1 VIIYLS
7 NATSVIN
14 VMKKHFLLSA
24 TGLSLLLAMSGPGKA
39 QGAPV
44 APNLVVNGDFQT
56 DADANGTPDNWST
69 AKGGLSYAI
78 EGENRFMRLT
88 PEKPGQMILNY
99 RQIAIPEGIKALELK
114 WKQRISNLKPSKYP
128 WFDARIMMQWLD
140 ATGNELAGSASAPTA
155 RKNTVGWVERSKS
168 FLVPEGAVTLVLMPT
183 LFQVESGTYDLDD
196 LSLGP
201 TDAAVVAAAVQSR
214 AAAEKAA
221 IVAVEAP
228 NPAKWPS
235 ELHTEG
241 TRVLTKEGREIILQ
255 GVNVESLEWDPR
267 GVQVMKSAL
276 VAVDDWK
283 SNCIR
288 LPIRENYWFGRDST
302 QLDGGKAY
310 RELLDNIVN
319 LAANRGA
326 YTMLDLHCF
335 RAPTAEHVEFWKDVA
350 TKYRNH
356 PAVIFELF
364 NEPHGTSW
372 EIWQKGGFVPD
383 KVKPADEDNFL
394 TPEEKAK
401 NAKGL
406 QAVGMQALID
416 AVRGVG
422 AKNIVAVG
430 GLDWAYDLSGFVK
443 GYALDEKGGNGMM
456 LVSHI
461 YAAKRDWAG
470 KVLVVADKYPIMVS
484 EFGANTRKF
493 DFIPAEAQEDAATWV
508 PRVLGFIQQ
517 HKFNW
522 TAFSLYPGSAP
533 ILVSDYNYTPTPEW
547 GALVKRALAGE
558 KFPAP
563 DKLR

>member
-1 VIIYLS
+1 
-7 NATSVIN
+7 
-14 VMKKHFLLSA
+14 MKKHFLLPVA
-24 TGLSLLLAMSGPGKA
+24 GFSLLLAMSGPGKA
-39 QGAPV
+39 QEVPV
-44 APNLVVNGDFQT
+44 AKNLVVNGDFQT
-56 DADANGTPDNWST
+56 DTDSDGTPDNWGA

-99 RQIAIPEGIKALELK
+99 RQIAIPEGIKALELR
-114 WKQRISNLKPSKYP
+114 WKQRISNLKPSRYP
-128 WFDARIMMQWLD
+128 WFDARIMMQWLG
-140 ATGNELAGSASAPTA
+140 ATGNELAGSAAAPTA

-168 FLVPEGAVTLVLMPT
+168 FLVPEGALTLVLMPA
-183 LFQVESGTYDLDD
+183 LFQVESGTYELDD
-196 LSLGP
+196 LSLKP
-201 TDAAVVAAAVQSR
+201 TDAAVVAAAAQ
-214 AAAEKAA
+214 AKAA
-221 IVAVEAP
+221 IDQAAIVEEEAP

-235 ELHTEG
+235 ELHVESN
-241 TRVLTKEGREIILQ
+241 RVLTREGKEVWLQ
-255 GVNVESLEWDPR
+255 GVNVESLEWNPR

-288 LPIRENYWFGRDST
+288 LPIRENYWFGKDAT
-302 QLDGGKAY
+302 QNDGGKAY
-310 RELLDNIVN
+310 HELVDNIVN

-326 YTMLDLHCF
+326 YTMLDLHRF
-335 RAPTAEHVEFWKDVA
+335 RAPKQVHIDFWKDVA
-350 TKYRNH
+350 TKYKNH

-372 EIWQKGGFVPD
+372 EVWRNGGFVPD

-394 TPEEKAK
+394 MPEEKAK

-422 AKNIVAVG
+422 AKNIVVVG

-443 GYALDEKGGNGMM
+443 GFALDEKGGNGMM
-456 LVSHI
+456 LATHI

-484 EFGANTRKF
+484 ELGANTKKF
-493 DFIPAEAQEDAATWV
+493 DFIPADAQEDAVTWV

-533 ILVSDYNYTPTPEW
+533 ILVTDFNYTPTPEW
-547 GALVKRALAGE
+547 GAPVKRALAGA